1 MRTMHDWSYVPTP
14 ARHPMFTV
22 TFTLALTTIFMVA
35 NYVIAQSEEHS
46 QKTEAMC
53 GGNSCRVKSKYHVCS
68 SSRGKGVGRGTGYA
82 PGIQRAIPEV
92 ILDGQ
97 TERRQDRQKNW

>member
-1 MRTMHDWSYVPTP
+1 MVGGGMRTMHDWSYVPTP

-35 NYVIAQSEEHS
+35 NYVTSIAQSEEHS

-53 GGNSCRVKSKYHVCS
+53 GGNSCRVKSKYVVVVEA
-68 SSRGKGVGRGTGYA
+68 KG
-82 PGIQRAIPEV
+82 
-92 ILDGQ
+92 
-97 TERRQDRQKNW
+97 